1 MKDSPIPD
9 LYQKITDESTILGKL
24 ASKIPG
30 FSGYVER
37 SRRREADQLLRQTI
51 AGRLEAARLQLASVQ
66 QALSRDIIKA
76 IDYAE
81 PMGYTDTRLGGLA
94 GKVSAAPQGYTG
106 FFDAV
111 KIKEEDLANIYAF
124 DEQMLGYVDQIET
137 AVAALD
143 KAVREDGDVGGSL
156 RSLDA
161 ASQEANVAFNGR
173 QELLSGVA

>member
-9 LYQKITDESTILGKL
+9 LYGKITDESTILGKL

-30 FSGYVER
+30 FSGYMER

-51 AGRLEAARLQLASVQ
+51 AGRIEAARLQLGSIQ
-66 QALSRDIIKA
+66 QELSRDIIQA

-81 PMGYTDTRLGGLA
+81 PIGHADTRLAGLA
-94 GKVSAAPQGYTG
+94 GKVSAAPQGYAG

-111 KIKEEDLANIYAF
+111 KVKEEDLANIYAF

-143 KAVREDGDVGGSL
+143 KAVREEGDVRDSL
-156 RSLDA
+156 RTLNA
-161 ASQEANVAFNGR
+161 ASQEANTAFNGR